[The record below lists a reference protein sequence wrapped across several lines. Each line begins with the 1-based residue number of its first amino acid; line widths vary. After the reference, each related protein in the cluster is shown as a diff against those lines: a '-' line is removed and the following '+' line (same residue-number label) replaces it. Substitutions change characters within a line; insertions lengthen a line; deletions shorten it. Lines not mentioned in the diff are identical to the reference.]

1 MAHFL
6 LFIIGKDGTGRE
18 DECMNT
24 SLPITVGSSEALVE
38 TILIKMP
45 ALAFPGLEVR
55 PNFTESAV
63 VLI

>member
-1 MAHFL
+1 MEHYL
-6 LFIIGKDGTGRE
+6 RFIIGKDGTGRG

-24 SLPITVGSSEALVE
+24 ALPITMDSSEALVE
-38 TILIKMP
+38 TLLIKMP